1 MIASVVSIPIQNWG
15 VRLLPLLAA
24 LLAGW
29 IATPAAGQTMPGF
42 YRAFGNTGTTRSRH
56 VATAPESFDLPAA
69 YVSASQFADDASL
82 HAVSVSPDGKVLVAV
97 GDWGVIVRSEDA
109 GLTWRNFASGVDVA
123 LCDVR
128 FLTETRVVAVGGG
141 YEPVTGLSRGV
152 ALASDDAGRSWHR
165 VDSSDAT
172 KLHRMA
178 IRNGFDAEPLP
189 AGSIEA
195 IGDDSE
201 ATTANRFHSF
211 DGGLTWL
218 EDTSQSIESKN
229 KLRDWLRQ
237 DVLVQASQSARQT
250 KGEGWRV
257 RVGTHGLIERSTDDG
272 ETWQPVRGADRGA
285 AVMFVAASEHSV
297 PWALIGREALEMN
310 RRVVVVMDSATPANS
325 ETVRLL
331 GRLRH
336 AAIRLGVG
344 RTDWCSTATS
354 EQKPSAGLLREHQP
368 AVVVLDADLPAS
380 TRDAWVS
387 ATLDD
392 SNFPRTA
399 SLIRKQPRR
408 VYTSELQFDSAGS
421 SSRAVALR
429 SDALLSGRAVLVGDL
444 ALDAM
449 MVVTP
454 GMAVPDSVVVSP
466 VPGTSTELRRD
477 LSLTGGLV
485 LASGQ
490 ESSAGTTDQ
499 ASRRRLQ
506 IATARMSQLTRLK
519 DLLLDPGLRPKELTD
534 TLEVLLPR
542 TASEDRTRLLWWLW
556 TQTRVAAQ
564 HASAAKNV
572 MHAEA
577 LVACENIMLRTI
589 VDAAPVDSVRRW
601 ADCMLQARAESFERS
616 LVAMSQTQPGWLAS
630 NANGAQSRWRGG
642 ASSRDGVSN
651 AGGGSEM
658 ADQQNAVQPG
668 THWQAQSL
676 SPFAVK
682 PVTYE
687 STTTTKTPFGQVGG
701 MSAPGASARLASAS
715 LASGALD
722 GSLPAL
728 PPMSQRS
735 NWEYHPVVMAAR
747 RISGVGAGPLNE
759 GENSGMPSATRKQ
772 IALPSVESRPR
783 LDCEL
788 DDACWSDLRW
798 QRTDDL
804 MFACVS
810 DQEYL
815 YVAIVDAGVSA
826 ESRPE
831 GTRPSALELWVDG
844 DGDLMSSF
852 RFWCDSRGN
861 RESTVDGS
869 VRWQPN
875 WYVALSGWGQAQ
887 SNDRSDAEASSN
899 LGPRVL
905 AEIAIPIT
913 EILPRPESWSRIS
926 DQFAV
931 RVRSSQNRAP
941 GSSDSRD
948 GKSTVGTEGRLAS
961 DFQALPDPQHW
972 RFYPTPSE

>member
-1 MIASVVSIPIQNWG
+1 S
-15 VRLLPLLAA
+15 
-24 LLAGW
+24 
-29 IATPAAGQTMPGF
+29 
-42 YRAFGNTGTTRSRH
+42 
-56 VATAPESFDLPAA
+56 

-82 HAVSVSPDGKVLVAV
+82 YAVSVSPDGMILVAV

-109 GLTWRNFASGVDVA
+109 GKTWRNFASGVDAA

-128 FLTETRVVAVGGG
+128 FLNETRVVAVGGG

-152 ALASDDAGRSWHR
+152 ALASDDAGRTWHR
-165 VDSSDAT
+165 VDSLETT

-195 IGDDSE
+195 VGDDAE
-201 ATTANRFHSF
+201 ASRGNRFHSF

-218 EDTSQSIESKN
+218 EDSAQSTESRT

-237 DVLVQASQSARQT
+237 DVLVQASESARQT

-272 ETWQPVRGADRGA
+272 QTWNPVRGAGRGA
-285 AVMFVAASEHSV
+285 AIVFVVASEQSV

-310 RRVVVVMDSATPANS
+310 RRVVVVMDSAEPADS
-325 ETVRLL
+325 DTVRKL

-336 AAIRLGVG
+336 AAMRLGVG
-344 RTDWCSTATS
+344 KTEWCSSQTS
-354 EQKPSAGLLREHQP
+354 QRQPSADLLLEHQP
-368 AVVVLDADLPAS
+368 AVVVLDSTLPAS

-392 SNFPRTA
+392 SNFPLTA
-399 SLIRKQPRR
+399 SSIRKQPRR
-408 VYTSELQFDSAGS
+408 VYTSELQSDSAGN
-421 SSRAVALR
+421 SSRSVALR
-429 SDALLSGRAVLVGDL
+429 SEALLSGRAVLAGDL

-454 GMAVPDSVVVSP
+454 AMALPDSVVVSP

-490 ESSAGTTDQ
+490 QVGSGATDS

-506 IATARMSQLTRLK
+506 IATARMSQLSRLK
-519 DLLLDPGLRPKELTD
+519 DLLRDPGLRPKELID
-534 TLEVLLPR
+534 NLEVLLPR
-542 TASEDRTRLLWWLW
+542 TASEDRTRLLYWLW
-556 TQTRVAAQ
+556 TQTRAAAQ
-564 HASAAKNV
+564 HASSTKNV
-572 MHAEA
+572 MHAES
-577 LVACENIMLRTI
+577 LVACENILLRTI

-601 ADCMLQARAESFERS
+601 ADCLLQARQESFERS
-616 LVAMSQTQPGWLAS
+616 LVSMSQSQPEWLAS
-630 NANGAQSRWRGG
+630 NSNASRTRWSGSG
-642 ASSRDGVSN
+642 SFSHEAVSN
-651 AGGGSEM
+651 AVGESSV
-658 ADQQNAVQPG
+658 ADQQSSVQPG
-668 THWQAQSL
+668 AHWQAQSL

-682 PVTYE
+682 PVAYE
-687 STTTTKTPFGQVGG
+687 SSVK
-701 MSAPGASARLASAS
+701 SAS
-715 LASGALD
+715 SLGSGAAAGGLD
-722 GSLPAL
+722 GSLPKL
-728 PPMSQRS
+728 SPMSQRT

-747 RISGVGAGPLNE
+747 RISGVGEAELDDD
-759 GENSGMPSATRKQ
+759 STSASASPKRKLT
-772 IALPSVESRPR
+772 ALPNVESRPR

-810 DQEYL
+810 DNEYL
-815 YVAIVDAGVSA
+815 YVAVVDSGTPSGSHAGD
-826 ESRPE
+826 
-831 GTRPSALELWVDG
+831 TRPKALELWIDG

-861 RESTVDGS
+861 RRATVDGS
-869 VRWQPN
+869 ARWQPN
-875 WYVALSGWGQAQ
+875 WYAALSGWGQTE
-887 SNDRSDAEASSN
+887 SSEGEAAGQTPSR
-899 LGPRVL
+899 GPRVL
-905 AEIAIPIT
+905 AEIAIPLT
-913 EILPRPESWSRIS
+913 EILPRPESWSRFA

-931 RVRSSQNRAP
+931 RVRSSP
-941 GSSDSRD
+941 SVVSDSGR
-948 GKSTVGTEGRLAS
+948 STSDKWTNGDNGRLAS
-961 DFQALPDPQHW
+961 DFQAMPDPQHW
-972 RFYPTPSE
+972 RFYPMPRK

>member
-1 MIASVVSIPIQNWG
+1 MIASVVSLPIQNWG

-56 VATAPESFDLPAA
+56 VAAAPESFDLPAT

-109 GLTWRNFASGVDVA
+109 GLTWRNFTSGVDVA
-123 LCDVR
+123 LWDVR

-165 VDSSDAT
+165 VDSSGAT
-172 KLHRMA
+172 KLYRMA
-178 IRNGFDAEPLP
+178 IRNSFDAEPLP

-218 EDTSQSIESKN
+218 EDTAQSAESKN

-237 DVLVQASQSARQT
+237 DVLVQAGQSARQT

-257 RVGTHGLIERSTDDG
+257 RVGTHGSIERSTDDG
-272 ETWQPVRGADRGA
+272 KTWQPVRGADRGA

-310 RRVVVVMDSATPANS
+310 RRVVVVMDSAKPASSNA
-325 ETVRLL
+325 VRML

-336 AAIRLGVG
+336 AAMRLGVG
-344 RTDWCSTATS
+344 RADWCSTATS
-354 EQKPSAGLLREHQP
+354 EQNPSAGLLREHQP
-368 AVVVLDADLPAS
+368 AVVVLDAALPAS

-392 SNFPRTA
+392 SNFPLTA
-399 SLIRKQPRR
+399 SLIRKQTRR
-408 VYTSELQFDSAGS
+408 VYTSELQFDSAGG
-421 SSRAVALR
+421 SSRALALR
-429 SDALLSGRAVLVGDL
+429 SDALLSGRAVLAGDL
-444 ALDAM
+444 ASDAM
-449 MVVTP
+449 MVVAP
-454 GMAVPDSVVVSP
+454 GMVVPDSVVVSP

-485 LASGQ
+485 LAPGQ
-490 ESSAGTTDQ
+490 ESSSGSTDQ

-519 DLLLDPGLRPKELTD
+519 DLLFDPGLRPKELTD
-534 TLEVLLPR
+534 TLDVLLPR

-556 TQTRVAAQ
+556 TQTRAAAQ
-564 HASAAKNV
+564 HASVAKNV

-601 ADCMLQARAESFERS
+601 ADCMLQARSESFERS
-616 LVAMSQTQPGWLAS
+616 LVAMSQTQSGWIAS
-630 NANGAQSRWRGG
+630 SPNGAQSRWSGG
-642 ASSRDGVSN
+642 GTSSREGVSN
-651 AGGGSEM
+651 AGGGSDLAE
-658 ADQQNAVQPG
+658 QQNAVQPG

-687 STTTTKTPFGQVGG
+687 STTKTKAPFAQVGG
-701 MSAPGASARLASAS
+701 MSASGASARLASAS

-722 GSLPAL
+722 GSLPTL

-747 RISGVGAGPLNE
+747 RISGVGAGSLGDE
-759 GENSGMPSATRKQ
+759 ENSGMPSVTRKQ
-772 IALPSVESRPR
+772 IAMPHVESRPR

-810 DQEYL
+810 DKEYL
-815 YVAIVDAGVSA
+815 YVAIVDAGVS
-826 ESRPE
+826 EGTRPE
-831 GTRPSALELWVDG
+831 GTRPTALELWVDG

-852 RFWCDSRGN
+852 CFWCDSRGN
-861 RESTVDGS
+861 RESTVDGT

-875 WYVALSGWGQAQ
+875 WYAALSGWGQSEA
-887 SNDRSDAEASSN
+887 DAEASTH

-926 DQFAV
+926 DQFAI
-931 RVRSSQNRAP
+931 RVRSSKNLAP
-941 GSSDSRD
+941 GSNDLHD
-948 GKSTVGTEGRLAS
+948 DKSTVGAEGRLAS